1 MNKVWLILLLSSV
14 IALMFIDPS
23 SVLSGLINAS
33 NKAVSLSFELCA
45 IYAVWMGIFSI
56 LEQTDISKWFAKM
69 LSPLIDLIYGKKN
82 ISLETR
88 KYISLNMSANMLGM
102 GGAATPL
109 GLKAMESMQKD
120 NPDKTSATKEMTMLV
135 VVCCCVFQFIP
146 STIMSLMATAG
157 SVNPSKIVFPSIIA
171 SLCSTTIGVICVKL
185 YHFLPSLFKRRKK
198 NG

>member
-1 MNKVWLILLLSSV
+1 MNKVWLILLMSSI
-14 IALMFIDPS
+14 IALMFLDPS

-56 LEQTDISKWFAKM
+56 LEQTGVSKWFAKI
-69 LSPLIDLIYGKKN
+69 LSPLINLIYGKKN
-82 ISLETR
+82 ISNETR
-88 KYISLNMSANMLGM
+88 EYISLNMSANMLGM
-102 GGAATPL
+102 GGAATPM

-135 VVCCCVFQFIP
+135 VICCCVFQFLP
-146 STIMSLMATAG
+146 TSIMSLMSQAG
-157 SVNPSKIVFPSIIA
+157 SVNPSDIVFPSILA
-171 SLCSTTIGVICVKL
+171 SLASTTVGVISVKI
-185 YHFLPSLFKRRKK
+185 YHFIPTLFKGRKK

>member
-1 MNKVWLILLLSSV
+1 MNKVWLILLSSS
-14 IALMFIDPS
+14 IISLMFFDPS

-33 NKAVSLSFELCA
+33 NKAVTLSFELCA

-56 LEQTDISKWFAKM
+56 LEQTGISKWFAKI
-69 LSPLIDLIYGKKN
+69 LSPLINLIYGKNN
-82 ISLETR
+82 ISTETR

-102 GGAATPL
+102 GGAATPM

-120 NPDKTSATKEMTMLV
+120 NIDKTSATKEMTMLV

-146 STIMSLMATAG
+146 STIMSLMAASG
-157 SVNPSKIVFPSIIA
+157 SINPSNIILPSIIA
-171 SLCSTTIGVICVKL
+171 SLCSTFIGVITVKL
-185 YHFLPSLFKRRKK
+185 YHLILSLLSRRKN